1 MRFISIQE
9 ALDKKRGT
17 VTLRG
22 WVYQL
27 RKLKDKVFIILRD
40 SSNIIQCMIN
50 KKKVSSNV
58 WQSANKITIESSLQI
73 SGSLKQDKRAP
84 NSYELVVNEI
94 DIINIAKKYPL
105 QVRKQYLSPELL
117 FDYRHLWLRDPK
129 MQAILKIRSTV
140 FGAIHEYCRSKG
152 FYEFHSPSITPGAAE
167 TGPTMFKVDYFGK
180 PLYLTQ
186 TWQFYAEAG
195 IFSLEKIYTIAPSF
209 RAERSKTSR
218 HLAEYWHAEVE
229 ATWYNLDKTIEF
241 AEALVKHVIKEVLE
255 KNKQELK
262 FLKRDTKI
270 LEKALNKTWPRI
282 KYDKALRL
290 LKEKKNM
297 AVKWGKDLRT
307 IEEDE
312 LMELF
317 DIPLFITHYPKK
329 IMAFYKPRD
338 PKKPKTALCF
348 DLLAPEGYGELI
360 GGSERDTD
368 IKELI
373 KSLKA
378 AGEKVENY
386 EFYFDTR
393 RYGSIPHSGF
403 GLGVE
408 RLISWICHLDNIR
421 DAIPFP
427 RTMQRYKP

>member
-1 MRFISIQE
+1 MRFISVQQ

-17 VTLRG
+17 VDLRG

-27 RKLKDKVFIILRD
+27 RKLKDKIFIVLRD
-40 SSNIIQCMIN
+40 SSNIIQCIIEE
-50 KKKVSSNV
+50 KSKTWKD
-58 WQSANKITIESSLQI
+58 ANKLTIESSIEI
-73 SGSLKQDKRAP
+73 SGILRQDKRAP
-84 NSYELVVNEI
+84 TGYELLISRLN
-94 DIINIAKKYPL
+94 IIHIAEKYPIP
-105 QVRKQYLSPELL
+105 VRKQYLSPELL
-117 FDYRHLWLRDPK
+117 LDWRHLWLRDPK
-129 MQAILKIRSTV
+129 MQSSLKVRSTV
-140 FGAIHEYCRSKG
+140 FRAIHEYCRSKG
-152 FYEFHSPSITPGAAE
+152 FYEFQSPILTSGAAE
-167 TGPTMFKVDYFGK
+167 AGPSQFKVDFFGK

-195 IFSLEKIYTIAPSF
+195 MFSLEKLYTIAPSF

-229 ATWYNLDKTIEF
+229 AAWFNLDNLIDFSEG
-241 AEALVKHVIKEVLE
+241 LVKHIIKRVLE
-255 KNKQELK
+255 KNKHELEV
-262 FLKRDTKI
+262 LKRDTKSLQTAI
-270 LEKALNKTWPRI
+270 KKKWPRI
-282 KYDKALRL
+282 TYDQALKL
-290 LKEKKNM
+290 LKEKKKM
-297 AVKWGKDLRT
+297 KISWGKDLRT
-307 IEEDE
+307 IEEDR
-312 LMELF
+312 LTELF
-317 DIPLFITHYPKK
+317 DTPVFVTHYPKE

-338 PKKPKTALCF
+338 KKNPKTARCF

-360 GGSERDTD
+360 GGSERDTN

-386 EFYFDTR
+386 KFYLDTR

-408 RLISWICHLDNIR
+408 RVISWLCKLEHIR

-427 RTMQRYKP
+427 RTMARYKP